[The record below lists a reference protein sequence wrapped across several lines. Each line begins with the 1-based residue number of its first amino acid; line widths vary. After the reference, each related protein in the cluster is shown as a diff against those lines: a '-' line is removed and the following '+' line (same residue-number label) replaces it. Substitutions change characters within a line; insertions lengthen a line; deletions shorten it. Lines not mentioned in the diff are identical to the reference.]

1 MRLKAKRTLQ
11 PSSHVRTRSIYLSIF
26 PFSCFCLL
34 TCLVQFCS
42 LYISQRMSHFSH
54 YALAVLDVWV
64 IPKTTNRT
72 FLESSGN
79 ASLSAKEYPSS
90 REGTFWVPKSCLPLE
105 FLSDLHKQLHQV
117 ITELASPS
125 TFSTV
130 SSVPAPRC
138 QFVQDAILFMGERD
152 EDGNDSGNPG
162 LLQALQYEWNGIPD
176 REPQHLDREQKPGLA
191 GDLENLSR
199 FVEQRIKICR
209 SRILTLT
216 GKEKRAQ
223 LMMDDPK

>member
-1 MRLKAKRTLQ
+1 
-11 PSSHVRTRSIYLSIF
+11 
-26 PFSCFCLL
+26 
-34 TCLVQFCS
+34 
-42 LYISQRMSHFSH
+42 MSHFSH

-79 ASLSAKEYPSS
+79 SSLSAKEYPSS

-105 FLSDLHKQLHQV
+105 FLSDLHKQLQHV

-125 TFSTV
+125 TFSSTV
-130 SSVPAPRC
+130 NLVPTPRC

-162 LLQALQYEWNGIPD
+162 LLHALQCEWNGVPD
-176 REPQHLDREQKPGLA
+176 HEPQHDREQKLGLA
-191 GDLENLSR
+191 GDLENLSQL
-199 FVEQRIKICR
+199 VEQRIKICR